1 MSRVVDDPG
10 LRERVRVFEDRFHAG
25 RVLAEM
31 LREHVPL
38 KNSILLAV
46 PAGGVPVGYEVSTRL
61 SLQMDLIIVRKLQIP
76 WDPEAGFGA
85 ISWDGELVLNE
96 ELVRRLELTQNTIQE
111 SAEKAMESIRAR
123 IKRFRKG
130 SKGSRSRSGV
140 KGFRSE
146 IRGPGQRF
154 RPEVTRV
161 GSADHRVRG
170 RVTPGSVRFRPAVR
184 FDQTGQRFIWRPG
197 LSFGPVQADFGRFVA
212 GSDRFPRFFDVPD
225 PIAGSVCGDLVRF
238 LTVRFILL
246 L

>member
-38 KNSILLAV
+38 KDSILLAV

-111 SAEKAMESIRAR
+111 SAERAMESIRAR
-123 IKRFRKG
+123 IKGLRRDKPMP
-130 SKGSRSRSGV
+130 K
-140 KGFRSE
+140 
-146 IRGPGQRF
+146 IRGKVAILVDDGLASGYTMLAAARSVKKMEARRMVVAVPTASMSAIKLLSR
-154 RPEVTRV
+154 EVDLIICPNIRSSPIFAV
-161 GSADHRVRG
+161 ADAYR
-170 RVTPGSVRFRPAVR
+170 S
-184 FDQTGQRFIWRPG
+184 WRD
-197 LSFGPVQADFGRFVA
+197 LTDE
-212 GSDRFPRFFDVPD
+212 DVL
-225 PIAGSVCGDLVRF
+225 A
-238 LTVRFILL
+238 LL
-246 L
+246 EKLHNQKSPSRKI